1 MPKPIELSDDNLRR
15 ARVASQHLHRP
26 RRRSATELVR
36 HLLGVQ
42 AQIYSAAVQALQ
54 ARTEGLT
61 AEAVDRARLRS
72 RSIVRT
78 WAMRGTL
85 HLITAEDH
93 AWLVPPLMDRP
104 LKHSHR
110 RLHQMGMRLAEAG
123 KAVRMIARMLEREGA
138 LTRPEIVKRL
148 KSKGVR
154 MTDRQ
159 IPAHL
164 LFLASSDGGIVQG
177 PSQGKEPSYA
187 LTRDWI
193 RKSKRLP
200 REKALAELAVRYL
213 RAHQPAEPVDLSFWA
228 GISMPDARRGW
239 KAIED
244 RLVEV
249 NALGHTMWA
258 LKGKLD
264 EAPKGVKRELP
275 SFDEYLLG
283 WKDRGF
289 IADKAAWRKIN
300 PGAGWYHPALLADGK
315 AIRASDWTPNTQT

>member
-1 MPKPIELSDDNLRR
+1 MALELSEDHLRR

-26 RRRSATELVR
+26 RRRSATEMVR

-93 AWLVPPLMDRP
+93 GWLVPLVMEHPV
-104 LKHSHR
+104 KNSHR
-110 RLHQMGMRLAEAG
+110 RLQQMGLRLDEAQ
-123 KAVRMIARMLEREGA
+123 KAVRMITRMLQREGP
-138 LTRPEIVKRL
+138 LTRTEIVERL
-148 KSKGVR
+148 EAKGVR
-154 MTDRQ
+154 MKDRQ
-159 IPAHL
+159 ISYHL
-164 LFLASSDGGIVQG
+164 LFLAGSDRTIVQG
-177 PSQGKEPSYA
+177 PSQGQEPRYV

-193 RKSKRLP
+193 RKSKTLR
-200 REKALAELAVRYL
+200 REEALAELAVRYL
-213 RAHQPAEPVDLSFWA
+213 RAHQPAEPVDLAFWS

-249 NALGHTMWA
+249 KALGRSMWA
-258 LKGKLD
+258 LKGKIE
-264 EAPKGVKRELP
+264 EAPKGLKRELP
-275 SFDEYLLG
+275 NFDEYLLG
-283 WKDRGF
+283 WKDRSF
-289 IADKAAWRKIN
+289 IADKSTWRKIN
-300 PGAGWYHPALLADGK
+300 PGAGWFHPALLGDGL
-315 AIRASDWTPNTQT
+315 AFVRSGGIEAAPAR

>member
-1 MPKPIELSDDNLRR
+1 VIALSQDRLRR

-26 RRRSATELVR
+26 RRRSATEMVR

-42 AQIYSAAVQALQ
+42 AQMYPAAVQALQ

-93 AWLVPPLMDRP
+93 TWLVPLVMERP
-104 LKHSHR
+104 VKNSHR
-110 RLHQMGMRLAEAG
+110 RLRQMGMPLDKAK
-123 KAVRMIARMLEREGA
+123 KAVRLVARMLEREGPLIRA
-138 LTRPEIVKRL
+138 EIVERL
-148 KSKGVR
+148 EAKGVR
-154 MTDRQ
+154 MKDRQ
-159 IPAHL
+159 ISYHL
-164 LFLASSDGGIVQG
+164 LFLAGSDGTIVQG
-177 PSQGKEPSYA
+177 PSRGQEPSYV

-193 RKSKRLP
+193 RKSRPL
-200 REKALAELAVRYL
+200 RGEKALAELASRYL

-239 KAIED
+239 KSIED

-249 NALGHTMWA
+249 RTLGRTMWA
-258 LKGKLD
+258 LKGKLE
-264 EAPKGVKRELP
+264 EAPEGVKRELP

-283 WKDRGF
+283 WKDRSF
-289 IADKAAWRKIN
+289 IADKETWRKIN
-300 PGAGWYHPALLADGK
+300 PGAGWYHPAKLQDGV
-315 AIRASDWTPNTQT
+315 AVVVPYLTEEAGHPR